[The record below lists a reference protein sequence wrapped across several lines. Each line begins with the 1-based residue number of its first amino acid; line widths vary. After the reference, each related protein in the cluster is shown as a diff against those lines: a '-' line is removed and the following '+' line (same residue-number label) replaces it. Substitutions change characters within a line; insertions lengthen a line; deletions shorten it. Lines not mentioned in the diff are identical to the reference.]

1 MKHGKV
7 RMIFVVLSLS
17 FLFKVDCGFIIN
29 IHGKLEIIFN
39 TNGYSQV
46 KNYTLQPRRLCN
58 G

>member
-29 IHGKLEIIFN
+29 IHGKLEII
-39 TNGYSQV
+39 
-46 KNYTLQPRRLCN
+46 LCQEDN
-58 G
+58 KLHSKK